1 MVPRVAL
8 PFPLLSLNS
17 RPQHPIHL
25 LGRLP
30 LGGGGD
36 VGVSVQGKPCA
47 EVAQNGR
54 DGFHVYPVLQGQGSE
69 CVPLRYNK
77 DKRKNP
83 VFLRVSA
90 FVVAYSI
97 PFPTLIV
104 NEKSVE

>member
-69 CVPLRYNK
+69 CVAQVVEPHIRQPCPLQHPAEHIP
-77 DKRKNP
+77 P
-83 VFLRVSA
+83 VIRR
-90 FVVAYSI
+90 
-97 PFPTLIV
+97 
-104 NEKSVE
+104 